1 MFDFFFK
8 KRELLP
14 LPYERELHCHI
25 IPGVDDGAV
34 DMESSVKYLQ
44 ALQGFGVKKIVFTP
58 HSIETRFENDDNIV
72 APIYEK
78 LCEKALRSGIDMEFA
93 FSYEYRIDERF
104 ANMLEAGEY
113 DSSECK
119 LRPLHGRYILVENSF
134 NHPPYG
140 LDEIL
145 FKLQSGGFY
154 PILAHPERYGYYALR
169 NGDRYHHLQDM
180 QLEFQ
185 CNVLSFS
192 GHYGDMAKKAA
203 LWLLEQGYVNFLGTD
218 LHNHHHIE
226 ALDKFLRSKSYAEI
240 RPLLVKCLHND
251 AMEL

>member
-34 DMESSVKYLQ
+34 DIDSSVKYLQ
-44 ALQGFGVKKIVFTP
+44 ALHGFGVKKIVFTP
-58 HSIETRFENDDNIV
+58 HSIESRFENDDDIV
-72 APIYEK
+72 APIYEQ
-78 LCEKALRSGIDMEFA
+78 LCEKAIRSGVEMEFA

-104 ANMLEAGEY
+104 ANMLEAGEFG
-113 DSSECK
+113 SSECK
-119 LRPLHGRYILVENSF
+119 LRPLYGRYLLVENSF

-140 LDEIL
+140 LDQIL
-145 FKLQSGGFY
+145 FKLQSQGFY

-169 NGDRYHHLQDM
+169 NGDRYHHLQDL

-185 CNVLSFS
+185 CNILSFS

-203 LWLLEQGYVNFLGTD
+203 FWLLEQGYVNFLGTD

-226 ALDKFLRSKSYAEI
+226 ALDKYLRSKSYAEI
-240 RPLLVKCLHND
+240 RPLLVKCLRND